1 MGITIE
7 GLRPL
12 IRRLN
17 QLPKAAQQEVRE
29 AAQAIADDEATRIT
43 AAGRS
48 SDKQSRAAAEFVRA
62 RRDRVPSI
70 SAGGNRKAGVSGGA
84 TAGQLFFGAEFGGG
98 SNKKWTTLTTTK
110 TSRSGKTRQV
120 FAGVLFAGVRE
131 KATTNQFRPWRGRQ
145 GYWMWPT
152 LRADEQRM
160 FARWVKALE
169 AIERE
174 WSRGSGR

>member
-48 SDKQSRAAAEFVRA
+48 SDKQSRAAAEF
-62 RRDRVPSI
+62 
-70 SAGGNRKAGVSGGA
+70 
-84 TAGQLFFGAEFGGG
+84 GGG
-98 SNKKWTTLTTTK
+98 SSKRFTRDVIETK
-110 TSRSGKTRQV
+110 ITSARGRTRTKRTFGAV
-120 FAGVLFAGVRE
+120 KFAGK
-131 KATTNQFRPWRGRQ
+131 KATTNQFRPHLGRT

-152 LRADEQRM
+152 LRRDEQRM
-160 FARWVKALE
+160 VARWVKALE

-174 WSRGSGR
+174 WSRGGGR